1 LFVTHVARVTPQ
13 LCQQEFSKV
22 FQLSCIHSGVVVIDL
37 EVFGGFWIIAS
48 RPRGGKNGVDP
59 FACVSG
65 VCLNLFFRGE
75 A

>member
-37 EVFGGFWIIAS
+37 EVFGGISDYSLAAARRQKRVDRFAS
-48 RPRGGKNGVDP
+48 ISV
-59 FACVSG
+59 
-65 VCLNLFFRGE
+65 VCLNLFFPGE